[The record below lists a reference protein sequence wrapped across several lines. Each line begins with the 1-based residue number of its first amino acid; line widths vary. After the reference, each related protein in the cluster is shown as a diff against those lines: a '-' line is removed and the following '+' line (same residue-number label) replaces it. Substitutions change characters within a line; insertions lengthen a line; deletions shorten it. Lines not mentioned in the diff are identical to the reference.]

1 MINNEH
7 EAFVPLTGQ
16 CLCGALRFQLTAE
29 PQAARVCWCRDC
41 QHLAGNGMANA
52 VVPVEALHF
61 QGRLAQ
67 FQKTAASGNTITR
80 EVCPECGT
88 HLFAH
93 SSARPHLR
101 VVRIGNLDE
110 PSQVAPSMN
119 IWTQSAPTWA
129 HLNPDLTCIAGQP

>member
-80 EVCPECGT
+80 EFV
-88 HLFAH
+88 LN
-93 SSARPHLR
+93 
-101 VVRIGNLDE
+101 VVRTYL
-110 PSQVAPSMN
+110 
-119 IWTQSAPTWA
+119 PTRPRA
-129 HLNPDLTCIAGQP
+129 HICAWCA